1 MCSVMAVTPCLSGTR
16 VWRIIQTTRPSPS
29 RTAGPDAFGD
39 SLCWAWC
46 RRGGP
51 TVLAVKSSAPAR
63 PGAPPLCLDV
73 RLFVRLCPRLLLPGI
88 RPLSARVQPS
98 RVQGQPPPGSALQVD
113 EGSVFADF
121 RPRLPVT
128 GGLAFAMGWIRVCVQ
143 PVEASSCIR
152 VIMG

>member
-16 VWRIIQTTRPSPS
+16 VWRIIQTTQPSPS

-128 GGLAFAMGWIRVCVQ
+128 GGLAFAVGWIRVCVQ

-152 VIMG
+152 VIME